1 MDQGYVSGRPSLGI
15 AGKEVSIFYQMYYRM
30 PQGLYIDAV
39 TAGSDAET
47 AGLRPG
53 DILMRLDGVQIT
65 GEDSLNQAL
74 YSYQVGD
81 TIEAE
86 IYRYRT
92 RTLYTITL
100 TVEEANS

>member
-15 AGKEVSIFYQMYYRM
+15 IGKEVSMFYQMYYRM
-30 PQGLYIDAV
+30 PQGLYIDEV
-39 TAGSDAET
+39 ISGSDAESV
-47 AGLRPG
+47 GLRSG

-65 GEDSLNQAL
+65 SEESLSRAL

-81 TIEAE
+81 TIQAE
-86 IYRYRT
+86 FYRYRN
-92 RTLYTITL
+92 RTLYTVTL